1 MASKLAPFR
10 DRGENSSSPS
20 CDVLCLGVQCGV
32 NASFNSPANESQS
45 HQDSLRAGPWSPG
58 RSRAPASALLAGARS
73 MRTADTVVL
82 GVGSTNVAP
91 RRTESCWNVTGSF
104 PAKPRE
110 GSAYSSVT
118 GPLSAWPEPGPLR
131 LSKATV
137 TIHRRHA
144 GGVWSQRCM
153 GLPRIRG
160 AVSRRT
166 SAPAHG
172 APARCSLVGVMPGY
186 ATSKLAARDCEYTV
200 ERILAWTSKHRRTVR
215 YLGHL
220 SCNPRT
226 CGP

>member
-1 MASKLAPFR
+1 MYCVWESSVASTLRSILRPMNHNRIRTLYARVRRLPVGAVR
-10 DRGENSSSPS
+10 PHLHSSP
-20 CDVLCLGVQCGV
+20 
-32 NASFNSPANESQS
+32 
-45 HQDSLRAGPWSPG
+45 
-58 RSRAPASALLAGARS
+58 GARS
-73 MRTADTVVL
+73 MRTANTVVL

-144 GGVWSQRCM
+144 GSVWSQRCM

-172 APARCSLVGVMPGY
+172 APAPCSLVGVMPGY
-186 ATSKLAARDCEYTV
+186 ATCKLAARDWEYTV
-200 ERILAWTSKHRRTVR
+200 ERILAWTSKHRRTIR
-215 YLGHL
+215 YLEHL